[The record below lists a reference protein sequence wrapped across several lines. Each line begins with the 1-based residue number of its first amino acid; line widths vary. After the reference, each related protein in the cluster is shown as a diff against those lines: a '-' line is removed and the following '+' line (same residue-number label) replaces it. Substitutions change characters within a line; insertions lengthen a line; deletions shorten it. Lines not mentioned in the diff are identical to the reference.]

1 MRLSIL
7 MVLILLFS
15 CKSDNHSATEY
26 TVGLISIVANAKST
40 FKELKGIDSYVA
52 NLIVH
57 KDTFYIEYGKG
68 IYKLNEPNPTVF
80 PIDQKENI
88 EKLSGNKITEA
99 DEVRF
104 SETAEEDREQN
115 IFSKQYYLY
124 DTING
129 IIAKIVQ
136 PKNIGDGITG
146 LYIYKLK
153 DGNSLSI
160 YAKNIDSSSYL
171 EALQMFRTIKYNKTP

>member
-1 MRLSIL
+1 MRFSIL
-7 MVLILLFS
+7 IILILLFS
-15 CKSDNHSATEY
+15 CGSDKYSLKEY
-26 TVGLISIVANAKST
+26 AVGLISIAAKDKST
-40 FKELKGIDSYVA
+40 LSELKGIDTYVA
-52 NLIVH
+52 KLKVD
-57 KDTFYIEYGKG
+57 KDTFHIEYGKG
-68 IYKLNEPNPTVF
+68 IYKLNEPSPTIF
-80 PIDQKENI
+80 PFDQKENI
-88 EKLSGNKITEA
+88 EKLSGTRITEA
-99 DEVRF
+99 NEVRF

-136 PKNIGDGITG
+136 PKKIGDGVTG

-160 YAKNIDSSSYL
+160 YAKNLDSSSHL
-171 EALQMFRTIKYNKTP
+171 EALQMFRTIKYYKTP